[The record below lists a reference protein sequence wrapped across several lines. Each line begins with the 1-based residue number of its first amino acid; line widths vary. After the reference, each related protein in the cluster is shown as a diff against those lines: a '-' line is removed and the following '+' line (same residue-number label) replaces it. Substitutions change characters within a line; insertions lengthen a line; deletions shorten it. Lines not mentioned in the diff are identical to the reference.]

1 MRTADSSLSHEKQL
15 LFSRSVATPWI
26 AARQASLPSTIS
38 QNLFKFMSIEL
49 MMPPNHLTLCHPLLL
64 FPSIFPVSEFFHNES
79 APMRSRLMSRWA
91 QGCKQTAHQAVTVW
105 GGQGDHR
112 SSHLFFFKWETFLNG
127 LSRMY
132 SDVSSSIKLKKEKEC
147 IPGSIRNKGISL
159 APRLLMN

>member
-1 MRTADSSLSHEKQL
+1 MHAHYLPWNGNSKGALILSFQHGNCQESPMRTADSSLSHEKQL

-112 SSHLFFFKWETFLNG
+112 SSHLFF
-127 LSRMY
+127 LSGKHFWM
-132 SDVSSSIKLKKEKEC
+132 
-147 IPGSIRNKGISL
+147 
-159 APRLLMN
+159 A